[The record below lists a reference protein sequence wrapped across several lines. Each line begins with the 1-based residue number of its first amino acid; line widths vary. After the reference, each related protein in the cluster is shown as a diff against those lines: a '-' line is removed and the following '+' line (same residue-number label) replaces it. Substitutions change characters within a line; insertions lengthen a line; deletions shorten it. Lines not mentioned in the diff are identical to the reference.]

1 MSRQSNR
8 VNKRAHLPVHESII
22 QTKINTR
29 SKSISFENKPAFQIE
44 LNANYTQAH
53 YLKIVKTPQ
62 ETSGPLVTFEV
73 EGIPLCSRGQSKE
86 ITYFECHSRRHR
98 NAPECK
104 FRARSKNFDSSKTE
118 GIIEIISNHS
128 PSCK

>member
-1 MSRQSNR
+1 MSRQNNR

-44 LNANYTQAH
+44 LNAKYTQAH
-53 YLKIVKTPQ
+53 YLKIVKTLRRHQ
-62 ETSGPLVTFEV
+62 EPFVTFEV

-86 ITYFECHSRRHR
+86 ITYFQCHSRRHR
-98 NAPECK
+98 NAP
-104 FRARSKNFDSSKTE
+104 RMQ
-118 GIIEIISNHS
+118 I
-128 PSCK
+128 